1 MAVKKKRVAKTNY
14 TKGKTM
20 PRKKVSAKKPCV
32 KKGVK
37 QSVFAKDL
45 KNASNVIVT
54 NNSII
59 TNEIV
64 TKKHAKT
71 KSNVALLKRMGG

>member
-20 PRKKVSAKKPCV
+20 PRKKVPAKKPGV

-37 QSVFAKDL
+37 QSAFAKDL

-54 NNSII
+54 
-59 TNEIV
+59 
-64 TKKHAKT
+64 